1 MSENDLNEEEILQ
14 LKTICEFLFF
24 DQYKDNANYET
35 FEQFFSILFIKQIN
49 ESNGNFSLNEIF
61 KEIVGPKK
69 KYLTYTRFKSA
80 YLKYKNKD
88 SNNSKNFNLFFSS
101 LKTILKLYKF
111 PKDENS
117 EVPFLGEEQEKI
129 IKYTTATYKEKE
141 CITNFKIMTNSLN
154 EIFGLNIEYD
164 EIIKCKMYP
173 KKMDLDVK
181 LDINFGILD
190 PEKLKEKKVNKI
202 LNIHDEKNIRDSIVY
217 LFGTFDEK
225 KLTFLGI
232 KCRSGKTDF
241 VGKPKGEGFLLG
253 CYGYQ
258 FHYIKFDVDKNK
270 GITFFQ
276 PYFIYSTRKN
286 IFLSDGIFSKIKEED
301 LIYDEVEINKIN
313 DPNEIDKM
321 ITTSVIPDNYFYKN
335 TAEKEEITNENFK
348 DVSFYEPRKWLLDKN
363 KIKDYLS
370 LDSILNNYELE
381 RSKTII
387 NKNGLQRAN
396 QINENYAQNY
406 EKNKEIIINLGD
418 EDIDIQTSE
427 KNLSSIRKTSLDY
440 EQLMDMLKYQIEEEL
455 KETCENDE
463 EYESKKHFVEEIIKN
478 KDDYKTRGGFYG
490 NFDFE
495 MLNKKLLED
504 IENINKPRILKTKLK
519 GKQKENETKKEKP
532 NEQNMGYYSQNGN
545 FNNNVFSNAMNFFNE
560 IYGSFDTDNS
570 FQNIQNYMAQEE
582 NNFFNQFN
590 NFNNNNTFFTGG
602 FDSNF
607 YQFNN
612 QFNSNNNFYSPFG
625 QRYNYYYV
633 IPTDRNV
640 NINNN
645 SRRNEIPYDPKKT
658 QIAQDNWKK
667 ITDSL
672 KLKKG
677 FNLFKRIGWVIRTA
691 KIVENCNKN
700 SAFNKRFPIKEKL
713 KMYKFL
719 EENKKI
725 VDFLSNKSKDNSPK
739 NEVNKE
745 FEFIVDEHPEK
756 ITNLNEIKRK
766 MDSIN
771 KYLNSNNLDR
781 ATRRKLN
788 RLYDLYNKQKNI
800 LIEEAEKINWKEQD
814 ETQKEI
820 DSKGFVSMEPRRGM
834 LLAYSTRSG
843 DIAQDMSEDAM
854 DIGPYASA
862 LVSSL
867 QKENLLLDDLFNEV
881 ETRVEEMTSFA
892 QSPIHTNGIRGK
904 WIINGKNVFVPKV
917 AYGQQE
923 SSSDFLAFIR
933 EKAEAGDRDAQFQ
946 LGTCYEYGVSN
957 VSRDYAMAVQWY
969 EKAAKQKH
977 DEALNKMGT
986 YQFMNENYKQA
997 LKLYKSAA
1005 KAGNLNA
1012 QHNLGMMYTSDRY
1025 GVMDVPRG
1033 VKWYKSAANAGNMA
1047 AQFEMGICHY
1057 YGIGVVK
1064 NSANAIPWFEM
1075 AARQGHD
1082 EAQYML
1088 AQCYLMGDGV
1098 FQNYKEAFKYFQ
1110 MAADQNYAPAQYG
1123 LCTCYYDGLGIKQD
1137 MGNAAYWC
1145 KKAAEQG
1152 YKKAINRMQFLKS
1165 DE

>member
-1 MSENDLNEEEILQ
+1 MKKLFPLMLCLLLSIRAVATEYEILR
-14 LKTICEFLFF
+14 LNTDTITIGERLCRKGSKFN
-24 DQYKDNANYET
+24 DSWT
-35 FEQFFSILFIKQIN
+35 IHWSSTKQCMTVRNTENHTI
-49 ESNGNFSLNEIF
+49 S
-61 KEIVGPKK
+61 
-69 KYLTYTRFKSA
+69 YLSGA
-80 YLKYKNKD
+80 AMQ
-88 SNNSKNFNLFFSS
+88 SNNSKSAKDYFIRIAMMSGKDGDRWLPLPAKNENNYTDRRIALVMGNSNYSYHTQLRNPLNDATAVAEQLQQLGFEVICLYDVTKDAMVNALDLFRQKAVKEQYDFALFYYSGHGLQYDGKNWLMPVETKLERPSDLKAGCMEGQELLS
-101 LKTILKLYKF
+101 LIEDTRCA
-111 PKDENS
+111 N
-117 EVPFLGEEQEKI
+117 KI
-129 IKYTTATYKEKE
+129 
-141 CITNFKIMTNSLN
+141 
-154 EIFGLNIEYD
+154 
-164 EIIKCKMYP
+164 
-173 KKMDLDVK
+173 V
-181 LDINFGILD
+181 ILD
-190 PEKLKEKKVNKI
+190 A
-202 LNIHDEKNIRDSIVY
+202 
-217 LFGTFDEK
+217 
-225 KLTFLGI
+225 
-232 KCRSGKTDF
+232 CRT
-241 VGKPKGEGFLLG
+241 
-253 CYGYQ
+253 
-258 FHYIKFDVDKNK
+258 
-270 GITFFQ
+270 
-276 PYFIYSTRKN
+276 
-286 IFLSDGIFSKIKEED
+286 
-301 LIYDEVEINKIN
+301 
-313 DPNEIDKM
+313 
-321 ITTSVIPDNYFYKN
+321 
-335 TAEKEEITNENFK
+335 
-348 DVSFYEPRKWLLDKN
+348 
-363 KIKDYLS
+363 
-370 LDSILNNYELE
+370 
-381 RSKTII
+381 
-387 NKNGLQRAN
+387 
-396 QINENYAQNY
+396 
-406 EKNKEIIINLGD
+406 
-418 EDIDIQTSE
+418 
-427 KNLSSIRKTSLDY
+427 
-440 EQLMDMLKYQIEEEL
+440 
-455 KETCENDE
+455 
-463 EYESKKHFVEEIIKN
+463 
-478 KDDYKTRGGFYG
+478 
-490 NFDFE
+490 
-495 MLNKKLLED
+495 
-504 IENINKPRILKTKLK
+504 
-519 GKQKENETKKEKP
+519 
-532 NEQNMGYYSQNGN
+532 
-545 FNNNVFSNAMNFFNE
+545 
-560 IYGSFDTDNS
+560 
-570 FQNIQNYMAQEE
+570 
-582 NNFFNQFN
+582 
-590 NFNNNNTFFTGG
+590 
-602 FDSNF
+602 
-607 YQFNN
+607 
-612 QFNSNNNFYSPFG
+612 
-625 QRYNYYYV
+625 
-633 IPTDRNV
+633 
-640 NINNN
+640 
-645 SRRNEIPYDPKKT
+645 
-658 QIAQDNWKK
+658 
-667 ITDSL
+667 
-672 KLKKG
+672 
-677 FNLFKRIGWVIRTA
+677 
-691 KIVENCNKN
+691 
-700 SAFNKRFPIKEKL
+700 
-713 KMYKFL
+713 
-719 EENKKI
+719 
-725 VDFLSNKSKDNSPK
+725 
-739 NEVNKE
+739 
-745 FEFIVDEHPEK
+745 
-756 ITNLNEIKRK
+756 
-766 MDSIN
+766 
-771 KYLNSNNLDR
+771 
-781 ATRRKLN
+781 
-788 RLYDLYNKQKNI
+788 
-800 LIEEAEKINWKEQD
+800 EKINWKEQD

-957 VSRDYAMAVQWY
+957 VGRDYAMAVQWY